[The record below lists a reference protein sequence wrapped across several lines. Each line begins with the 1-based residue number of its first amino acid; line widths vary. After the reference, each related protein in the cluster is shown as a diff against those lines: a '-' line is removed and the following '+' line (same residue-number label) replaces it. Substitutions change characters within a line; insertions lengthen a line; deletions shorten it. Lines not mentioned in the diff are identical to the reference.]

1 MRFRV
6 ADKNRLIELKHILFS
21 NIAQQ
26 AGYFQ
31 KPNKFKGLYLEKLR
45 QIVIQ
50 NINSPDVKWSAYIKN
65 RYNF

>member
-31 KPNKFKGLYLEKLR
+31 KPNKFK
-45 QIVIQ
+45 
-50 NINSPDVKWSAYIKN
+50 
-65 RYNF
+65 